1 MSDSIFKERINLL
14 FKSEHEYPHK
24 SLVAIFSAHH
34 IIISPKIDV
43 VFLSSNLESC
53 WNDIY

>member
-1 MSDSIFKERINLL
+1 MSESIFKEHINLL

-53 WNDIY
+53 